1 MDKIL
6 KLRKETDCYEN
17 DLSAKE
23 KTENERT
30 RFQKENG
37 YEERQKRSE
46 EKKSKRQ
53 KEINCLILLAFL
65 TPEIPEETC

>member
-1 MDKIL
+1 MNHIL
-6 KLRKETDCYEN
+6 KLRKETDHYEN

-23 KTENERT
+23 KTKNERT

-37 YEERQKRSE
+37 DQERQKRSE

-53 KEINCLILLAFL
+53 KKINCLILLAFF

>member
-1 MDKIL
+1 MHKIL

-23 KTENERT
+23 KTKNERT

-37 YEERQKRSE
+37 YKEWKKRVK

-53 KEINCLILLAFL
+53 KKINCLIIA
-65 TPEIPEETC
+65 